1 MVFKMAA
8 ADEISRQLAMSA
20 ANSASNAMGFQVTRL
35 VDMGVNGFLNLL
47 FSQSKEDKIK
57 ENEEHTNRLLDI
69 VNTNKPAMRQPQMRL
84 SPRESIEKDIRE
96 SNDHINTAIVE
107 LGRAREK
114 SKCGVCKH
122 TLDETIDLVSEKT
135 GEILDVSEKVLA
147 LQRLKET
154 GEIPSHLSWYDLT
167 KAQKKIVADTVEI
180 YKPMVSQQEREEFM
194 NDKGDQK
201 VISVRR
207 VQDGKTKKQ
216 PRKAPRKAGTKR
228 KTK

>member
-1 MVFKMAA
+1 MAT
-8 ADEISRQLAMSA
+8 ADDISRQLAASA
-20 ANSASNAMGFQVTRL
+20 AISASNAMGFQVTRL

-47 FSQSKEDKIK
+47 FSQSKEDKLK
-57 ENEEHTNRLLDI
+57 ENEEHTNRLLNI
-69 VNTNKPAMRQPQMRL
+69 VNTNKPSQRQQPRL
-84 SPRESIEKDIRE
+84 SPRESVERDIRE

-107 LGRAREK
+107 LERAREK

-167 KAQKKIVADTVEI
+167 KAQKKIVADTVQI

-194 NDKGDQK
+194 NDKGDQN

-207 VQDGKTKKQ
+207 VTDGKTKKQ
-216 PRKAPRKAGTKR
+216 PRKAPRKTGTKR

>member
-1 MVFKMAA
+1 MVFKMAT
-8 ADEISRQLAMSA
+8 ADEISRQLAASA

-47 FSQSKEDKIK
+47 FSQSKEDKLK
-57 ENEEHTNRLLDI
+57 ENEEHTNRLLNI
-69 VNTNKPAMRQPQMRL
+69 VNTNKPSPRQQPRL
-84 SPRESIEKDIRE
+84 SPRESVERDIRE

-107 LGRAREK
+107 LERAREK

-167 KAQKKIVADTVEI
+167 KAQKKIVADTVQI

-194 NDKGDQK
+194 NDKGDHN

-207 VQDGKTKKQ
+207 VPDGKTKKQ
-216 PRKAPRKAGTKR
+216 PRKAPRKTGTKR